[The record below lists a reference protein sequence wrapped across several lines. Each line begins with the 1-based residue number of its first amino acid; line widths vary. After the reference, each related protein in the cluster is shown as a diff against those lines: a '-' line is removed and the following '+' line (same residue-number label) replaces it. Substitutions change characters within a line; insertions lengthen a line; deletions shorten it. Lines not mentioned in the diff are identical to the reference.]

1 MLRFPTGGYA
11 VISQTLAA
19 WEHHQLVKVTGREGA
34 LWASWS
40 GALDRTFTPTFSLRH
55 ERGDA
60 PPADVPITK
69 LTGEVYEL
77 RDQVD
82 LMVRAVSGRGR
93 LAATGIDGRWSVAMC
108 LAAQRSVDTRAEVR
122 F

>member
-1 MLRFPTGGYA
+1 
-11 VISQTLAA
+11 
-19 WEHHQLVKVTGREGA
+19 VKVTGRDGA

-40 GALDRTFTPTFSLRH
+40 GALDRTLTPTFSLRH
-55 ERGDA
+55 QRGDA
-60 PPADVPITK
+60 PPVDVPIPK
-69 LTGEVYEL
+69 ITGEVYEL

-82 LMVRAVSGRGR
+82 LMVRAVAGQAQ
-93 LAATGIDGRWSVAMC
+93 LAATGVDGRWSVAMC